1 MGGGPIM
8 NTVMTGFYVYGFTVP
23 DARVTGLEVG
33 LEGVCG
39 GNIEVRSYAKLGAI
53 CEVVNAEEFSKLLTE
68 NVEDPNWV
76 AGKAILH
83 DHTISSFI
91 DAGVI
96 PLRFGSVVPDLESL
110 NILLERESQIM
121 IARLKS
127 LHGQREF
134 TVRVWVDRDELEP
147 RLVEANPALDDLQA
161 ELNGSTPGRQYL
173 FKRKLKDA
181 LEVEVKKV
189 LPELRREAFSRLEDA
204 VTEIKVLERIPA
216 SQATNPGV
224 LECAVL
230 LDSISESLL
239 LGELAGWPDRLAMR
253 AELSG
258 PFAPY
263 SFATSE
269 PKLETVATA

>member
-1 MGGGPIM
+1 
-8 NTVMTGFYVYGFTVP
+8 MTGFYVYGFTIP
-23 DARVTGLEVG
+23 DARAEN

-39 GNIEVRSYAKLGAI
+39 GKIEVRSFAKLGAI
-53 CEVVNAEEFSKLLTE
+53 CEAVNADDFSKLLTE

-83 DHTISSFI
+83 DRTISSFI

-121 IARLKS
+121 IDRLKS

-147 RLVEANPALDDLQA
+147 RLVEANPELDDLQA

-181 LEVEVKKV
+181 LELEVKKV

-216 SQATNPGV
+216 SQAANPGV

-269 PKLETVATA
+269 PKLETVTPVVPGVQEIRA

>member
-1 MGGGPIM
+1 MGGGAI
-8 NTVMTGFYVYGFTVP
+8 MTGFYVYGFTVP

-39 GNIEVRSYAKLGAI
+39 GKIEVRSYAKLGAI
-53 CEVVNAEEFSKLLTE
+53 CETVHADDFSKLLTE
-68 NVEDPNWV
+68 NVEDPTWV

-83 DHTISSFI
+83 DRTISSFI

-110 NILLERESQIM
+110 NILLERESQVM
-121 IARLKS
+121 LARLKS

-134 TVRVWVDRDELEP
+134 TVRVWVERDELEP
-147 RLVEANPALDDLQA
+147 RLIEANPELDDLQA

-189 LPELRREAFSRLEDA
+189 LPDLRREAFSRLEDA

-216 SQATNPGV
+216 SQAANPGV
-224 LECAVL
+224 FECAVL

-263 SFATSE
+263 SFANAE
-269 PKLETVATA
+269 PKLETVVTV

>member
-1 MGGGPIM
+1 MGGGAI
-8 NTVMTGFYVYGFTVP
+8 MTGFYVYGFTVP
-23 DARVTGLEVG
+23 DAREEN

-39 GNIEVRSYAKLGAI
+39 GKIEVHSYAKLGAI
-53 CEVVNAEEFSKLLTE
+53 CEAVNADDFSKLLTE

-83 DHTISSFI
+83 DRTISSFI

-121 IARLKS
+121 IDRLKS

-147 RLVEANPALDDLQA
+147 RLIEANPELDDLQA

-189 LPELRREAFSRLEDA
+189 LPDLRREAFSRLEDA

-216 SQATNPGV
+216 SQAANPGL

-263 SFATSE
+263 SFANAE
-269 PKLETVATA
+269 PKLEAIV